1 MKTISCIAIDDEPLA
16 LGLMV
21 THITK
26 TPFLKL
32 LGQFD
37 NALDAMEFLQETTV
51 QLIFLD
57 IHMPDF
63 TGIEF
68 ARTLDE
74 SCKVIFT
81 TAYEKYAVEGFQL
94 HVMDYLLKP
103 ISYEVFLQS
112 AARAKKQF
120 DLMENADSAASISQ
134 NKEEDYLFIKVDMQ
148 VKRIEFSDILYLEGL
163 KDYVK
168 LFLESSKTP
177 LVFHATMKSLEDR
190 LPDDRFMR
198 IHRSYIVNLEKIK
211 AIERYRILF
220 GSERIPVSKQYKKAF
235 DDFIKKKFL

>member
-1 MKTISCIAIDDEPLA
+1 MKTVSCIAIDDEPLA

-37 NALDAMEFLQETTV
+37 NALDAMEFLQENTV

-81 TAYEKYAVEGFQL
+81 TAYQKYAVEGFQL
-94 HVMDYLLKP
+94 HALDYLLKP
-103 ISYEVFLQS
+103 ISYVVFLQS
-112 AARAKKQF
+112 ATRAKKHFALQ
-120 DLMENADSAASISQ
+120 ENADSAASFVQ
-134 NKEEDYLFIKVDMQ
+134 NKEDDYLFIKVDMQ
-148 VKRIEFSDILYLEGL
+148 VKRIDYSDILYLEGL

-168 LFLESSKTP
+168 LHLESLKTP
-177 LVFHATMKSLEDR
+177 LVFHATMKSLETK
-190 LPDDRFMR
+190 LPTDRFMR

-220 GSERIPVSKQYKKAF
+220 GSEHIPVSKQYKETF
-235 DDFIKKKFL
+235 DEFIKKKFL